1 MERSIQQR
9 CKSFLGISIKSSS
22 SGPDV
27 STKHCRNIKRAVSN
41 GSAEGRSRI
50 HRCSSIG
57 VSPGERLDNGSRV
70 NREVYA
76 RFCERLRVRFPG
88 STHQQSYTD
97 LVRYVIL
104 LHRIRDGYVTLLDV
118 FHTVISAGT
127 LEKLL
132 IETGRTFTSVSFLG
146 VDKAEYLQWEP
157 VLHTFEFSWNACL
170 NQY

>member
-104 LHRIRDGYVTLLDV
+104 LHRIRDGYLTMVDL
-118 FHTVISAGT
+118 FRTVISAGC
-127 LEKLL
+127 LEEML
-132 IETGRTFTSVSFLG
+132 IEVGCRFSTTRYLG
-146 VDKAEYLQWEP
+146 
-157 VLHTFEFSWNACL
+157 
-170 NQY
+170 